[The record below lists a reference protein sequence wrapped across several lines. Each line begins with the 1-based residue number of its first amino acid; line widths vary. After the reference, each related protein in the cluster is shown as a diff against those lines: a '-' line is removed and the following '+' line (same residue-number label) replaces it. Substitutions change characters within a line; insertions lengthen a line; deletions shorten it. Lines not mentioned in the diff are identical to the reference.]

1 METEQKKW
9 FAFEVVAQTSA
20 AEAVEF
26 ALNQLDALGTE
37 INHLGKDKSKETLC
51 VVGYFNEQIS
61 DEITRSE
68 LDEALRIYEFSS
80 DAVEDTRWRDVENTD
95 WLAEWKKHWK
105 PTITDKFI
113 IAPTWEKVED
123 AEKIIIYIEP
133 NMAFGTGTHETTKL
147 CLQAIGENFHP
158 GMTFLDVGTGT
169 GILIIAAAKLKS
181 KNQSPKSKTENS
193 LTPDYFQ
200 GCDTDEDSIKIAKEN
215 LALNGV
221 ANADLFVGSISDE
234 TPEFD
239 FVCANLTAD
248 VILPM
253 LELLVQKARKILVLS
268 GILKIQENSVTDKLD
283 ELGISAFEVQTDG
296 EWISIVVKKDIEN

>member
-9 FAFEVVAQTSA
+9 FAFEVIAQTEA
-20 AEAVEF
+20 AEAIEF

-37 INHLGKDKSKETLC
+37 INHLGKNKSKETLC
-51 VVGYFNEQIS
+51 IIGYFNEQIE

-68 LDEALRIYEFSS
+68 LNEALRIYNFAS
-80 DAVEDTRWRDVENTD
+80 DAIEKTEWREVENKD

-123 AEKIIIYIEP
+123 AEKIVIYIEP

-147 CLQAIGENFHP
+147 CLQAIGENFKS
-158 GMTFLDVGTGT
+158 GMSFLDVGTGT
-169 GILIIAAAKLKS
+169 GILLIAAAKLNS
-181 KNQSPKSKTENS
+181 TSHSPKSKVATR
-193 LTPDYFQ
+193 LTPDHFQ
-200 GCDTDEDSIKIAKEN
+200 CCDTDEDSIKIAKEN
-215 LALNGV
+215 IALNGV
-221 ANADLFVGSISDE
+221 ADVDLYIGSISDE

-248 VILPM
+248 VILPI

-268 GILKIQENSVTDKLD
+268 GILGIQESTVTEKLN
-283 ELGISAFEVQTDG
+283 ELGISAFNVQTDG
-296 EWISIVVKKDIEN
+296 EWISIVVKKDTEN